1 MTGPVP
7 AGLRPFLLT
16 RFLLEVQL
24 WFPVWLIFLTDRG
37 LSVSQASAADG
48 LFRLTLVILLVPA
61 GMLADRVGRRRM
73 YLANALATIVVH
85 LAITQVTT
93 MSTLVAVWMVW
104 GAQWALREVVAAP
117 YLHALVHRSDRD
129 ADAWRT
135 RAFGLDR
142 AVTSVAVLC
151 SHLAAGPLHELSSE
165 APYVATAGLASLAM
179 LLAPTLPRVPAPA
192 PSARRRGVR
201 ATMVTAF
208 GDPARRPP
216 LAWLTTL
223 IVIGWSVRILFQ
235 PLTIQLDLSPS
246 ATGLMYFGYS
256 GAAGVA
262 GLVMPQVVRRL
273 GPGCTVAIS
282 VGGVVTAVGCAW
294 AFPDLAPVL
303 FIPLLGSAFT
313 LGEALLIGQVTAA
326 SPTTSRATVLAGV
339 GITSGL
345 VVALSRPAL
354 GTLADRTSAT
364 TAFGIWALTAGVV
377 LVPFARRASRVRPS
391 ARR

>member
-165 APYVATAGLASLAM
+165 APYVATAGLAALAM